1 MEPAYKLDY
10 QVDLEPQKRYVTKI
24 RSRRRRI
31 PVPALICVA
40 AVLFVSCAIFY
51 ISQQVTSMQLN
62 IRINNYENRLAELKQ
77 EQGYLIIELEQVSRL
92 EYIEAAARR
101 DLGMVDPANAEMLVM
116 NPKDVINHEG
126 EGWIAVETNNDN
138 NLFMTVA
145 NWLNKWL
152 PTGGVEAGR
161 IGQ

>member
-1 MEPAYKLDY
+1 MEPAYKFDY
-10 QVDLEPQKRYVTKI
+10 QVDLESKKRYVAKNK
-24 RSRRRRI
+24 SRHRR
-31 PVPALICVA
+31 VPAPVLICVA

-51 ISQQVTSMQLN
+51 IGQQVTSMHLN
-62 IRINNYENRLAELKQ
+62 ICINNYEERLAELKQ

-92 EYIEAAARR
+92 EYIEAVARR
-101 DLGMVDPANAEMLVM
+101 DMGMVDPVNAEMLVM
-116 NPKDVINHEG
+116 NAKDAVGSEG
-126 EGWIAVETNNDN
+126 KGWVAVEDDKNN